1 MGDLPEIVET
11 PESEEVKAPP
21 SLNHVMVV
29 AAMATTTTTTPQKST
44 NAAECDFEQKQSVE
58 EKDNVQGIAADDG
71 DGDSCPVSSPRTTA
85 VDHDNDELSL
95 PNVEEIKKPSQ
106 NSQKRNYRQA
116 HGVAGDE
123 DDESN
128 SALAVEFVETNDDED
143 EDKIIDAAVASI
155 CEAAGSKVC
164 C

>member
-29 AAMATTTTTTPQKST
+29 ASIATTTTTTPQEST
-44 NAAECDFEQKQSVE
+44 NAAECDVEQKESVE
-58 EKDNVQGIAADDG
+58 EKDYVQGVADDG
-71 DGDSCPVSSPRTTA
+71 DGDSCPVLSSRTTA
-85 VDHDNDELSL
+85 VDHDDDDELSL

-128 SALAVEFVETNDDED
+128 SALAVEFVETNDED

-155 CEAAGSKVC
+155 CEASGGKVC

>member
-11 PESEEVKAPP
+11 LESEEVKAPP

-29 AAMATTTTTTPQKST
+29 AAMATTTTTTPQEST
-44 NAAECDFEQKQSVE
+44 NAAECDVEQKESVE
-58 EKDNVQGIAADDG
+58 KDYVKGIADDG
-71 DGDSCPVSSPRTTA
+71 DGESCPVPSPRTTA
-85 VDHDNDELSL
+85 VDHDDDELSL

-128 SALAVEFVETNDDED
+128 SALAVEFVETNDHED